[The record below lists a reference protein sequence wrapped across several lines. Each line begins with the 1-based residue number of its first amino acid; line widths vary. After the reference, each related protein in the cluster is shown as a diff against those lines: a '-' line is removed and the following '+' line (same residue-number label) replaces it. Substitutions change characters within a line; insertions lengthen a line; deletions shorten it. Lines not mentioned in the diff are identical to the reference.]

1 MRFLLSIL
9 IFIFFTQGII
19 IAQKPSVK
27 QLNNPANAY
36 PLKLASSSDTMQ
48 YTIGAFVAQ
57 WINNNGFIINN
68 NTLFLKGM
76 DDVFQNKPLAIPD
89 STVITR
95 MATYQRNTQRERAL
109 AQEQQLFAAIR
120 NRPGV
125 GMLPNGVR
133 YVILKSGK
141 GPHPGEQDTLVI
153 NILAKLADG
162 VTVVEDTY
170 KTGKPFITT
179 LAGLFPG
186 LNEPLQMM
194 AEGSKWQLFIPS
206 VLAYGDK
213 GTTLIPPNSALVIE
227 AELVAVKPVKK

>member
-1 MRFLLSIL
+1 MMFFKTNHWQYPIQRLLRVWLL
-9 IFIFFTQGII
+9 ISEIH
-19 IAQKPSVK
+19 
-27 QLNNPANAY
+27 NAKGLWPRNSNY
-36 PLKLASSSDTMQ
+36 LPL
-48 YTIGAFVAQ
+48 
-57 WINNNGFIINN
+57 
-68 NTLFLKGM
+68 
-76 DDVFQNKPLAIPD
+76 
-89 STVITR
+89 
-95 MATYQRNTQRERAL
+95 
-109 AQEQQLFAAIR
+109 
-120 NRPGV
+120 
-125 GMLPNGVR
+125 
-133 YVILKSGK
+133 SGT